1 MNKSLYMVYYW
12 NNFHNNHTKH
22 YINCLTSAEAL
33 REAAYYGACF
43 WVHRVEVWDG
53 DRRMLLAVS

>member
-1 MNKSLYMVYYW
+1 MVIYW
-12 NNFHNNHTKH
+12 DDFRNNHTEH
-22 YINCLTSAEAL
+22 RINYPAAAEAL
-33 REAAYYGACF
+33 RVANYHASCF